1 VTRRAKGRLVLTLRA
16 PRLGLCS
23 LGVCSFALGCTDLS
37 DYELEADEAYCG
49 SMVSAPVFQSGF
61 LPEGVPP
68 TLRLRL
74 HLDVDAL
81 TTLPGKLTSDDRA
94 DGLCK
99 DSDQPLF
106 DEAPLRA
113 IPEVLHDPISTLEFG
128 QGRVHTFFA
137 YADSTCQGTM
147 LSVISLMKNKDVEV
161 RLFKPAAM
169 AKSDAPAA
177 ESSGYALFYLKPFE
191 TDDCGF

>member
-1 VTRRAKGRLVLTLRA
+1 VTGRAKGRIVLLARA
-16 PRLGLCS
+16 PRLRLFS
-23 LGVCSFALGCTDLS
+23 LGACLCGVGCTDLS
-37 DYELEADEAYCG
+37 DYQLEDNEAYCG
-49 SMVSAPVFQSGF
+49 QMVSAPVFQSGF

-68 TLRLRL
+68 SLRLRL

-81 TTLPGKLTSDDRA
+81 TTLPGSLTSDDS
-94 DGLCK
+94 DFGLCEASK
-99 DSDQPLF
+99 RPLF

-113 IPEVLHDPISTLEFG
+113 IPEVLHDPISTLDFG

-137 YADSTCQGTM
+137 YTDSTCQGTM
-147 LSVISLMKNKDVEV
+147 LSVVSLMKNKDVEV